1 MTMEYWEFLIQK
13 EGESSWQPIK
23 SLKLDLEAGRY
34 RVVAHTS
41 RTNIEVEVCVSH
53 QSTGEIPPKRRFQK
67 RSRRTNPEGLMVV
80 IPFTELKP
88 GLWELRCCGD
98 IMSDFL
104 GNSWQHAVQLR
115 VVRTATE
122 QPPQQA
128 APLLPEKAEP
138 PQLESQPPLLLP
150 PAKTVLAAE
159 AGEAVTPKSAA
170 EPPIPE
176 PSLASATPDNG
187 RVTSPHPVAGA
198 TPTHPVWEQSLETLE
213 QILQQVLEPV
223 LQEFNDPES
232 TEAQSSNPSEPE
244 PPVEIE
250 AIASGLELALEEEAF
265 VARHGEAL
273 NIKGQVVV
281 DDVEQFRESEIAAAE
296 NAPFQGSLYY
306 ELRDPQSSQVLLN
319 AQYPLPEEPLPLTF
333 DHTLEIPADCNSRL
347 LLGTMILYS
356 AAEVALSSQS
366 FSVTLDLDELLG
378 AIIPGSKAMPLAKT
392 IAFADQ
398 VTNAPDFQEDSPPEA
413 PPTLDRTLLDLV
425 NTSGQKSQPHTWQPS
440 AGQSLPP
447 QIYRPNPTRTTAKSL
462 QLPQFPNFQ
471 STTAVEAVK
480 PAESAEGSK
489 MPPEAIEPQ
498 QSESQATASPTET
511 ELAQLVEEIEE
522 AIDFST
528 VKPSEEETD
537 QSIATA
543 EALDSETKLE
553 RETVLQEEE
562 TTGIVEET
570 THSSARLESP
580 ESLSVDP
587 SQPSDS
593 ETATESGEVD
603 SAFQALNLQD
613 RFWSRLNSLAIDT
626 EFLAWL
632 KAEVPP
638 ADFEE
643 SLQESD
649 RELEVAEFDESMWQE
664 ADDVFAVTED
674 SPPLELPHRS
684 EDAIEQSS
692 WLGVSS
698 EWDAQEIVVDDEEL
712 TMAREE
718 AEVEAEVTPE
728 QDTARAT
735 ETSAIPEGASLLD
748 LESPLPTPN
757 LSVPASEL
765 IAGNP
770 IMVRVKLSP
779 HSARL
784 GVKLWL
790 QDRQSRSLLDG
801 PRWLMDLLPNR
812 AGELETLTQ
821 LTVPFGS
828 TEIRFEAIA
837 VDVQT
842 QRESQ
847 KVAVDCMVLP
857 PDLPRI
863 SLDEF

>member
-122 QPPQQA
+122 PLPQQA

-138 PQLESQPPLLLP
+138 PQLEPQPALLLP
-150 PAKTVLAAE
+150 PAKTVSEAE
-159 AGEAVTPKSAA
+159 VTPKTAA
-170 EPPIPE
+170 ETPLDSEAEPSIPE
-176 PSLASATPDNG
+176 PSLASATPDDEQ
-187 RVTSPHPVAGA
+187 VTSPHPVAGA

-232 TEAQSSNPSEPE
+232 TEAQPSNTSEPE
-244 PPVEIE
+244 PSVEIE
-250 AIASGLELALEEEAF
+250 AIASGLELALKEEAF

-296 NAPFQGSLYY
+296 NAFFQGSLYY
-306 ELRDPQSSQVLLN
+306 ELRDPQSSQVLLGT
-319 AQYPLPEEPLPLTF
+319 QYPLPEEPLPLTF
-333 DHTLEIPADCNSRL
+333 DHTLEIPANCNSRL

-356 AAEVALSSQS
+356 ATEVALASQS
-366 FSVTLDLDELLG
+366 FSVTLDLDELLD
-378 AIIPGSKAMPLAKT
+378 AIIPGSKAMPLANT
-392 IAFADQ
+392 IAFADR
-398 VTNAPDFQEDSPPEA
+398 VTNAPDFQEDSPLEA
-413 PPTLDRTLLDLV
+413 PPTLDRSLLDLV
-425 NTSGQKSQPHTWQPS
+425 NTSGHKSQPHTWQPS

-447 QIYRPNPTRTTAKSL
+447 QIYRPNSTRTTAKSL
-462 QLPQFPNFQ
+462 QLPQFPNLQ
-471 STTAVEAVK
+471 STTVVEAVK

-489 MPPEAIEPQ
+489 MPPEAIESQ
-498 QSESQATASPTET
+498 QSESQATASPT
-511 ELAQLVEEIEE
+511 VEEREE

-528 VKPSEEETD
+528 VEPSEEETD
-537 QSIATA
+537 RAITTA

-570 THSSARLESP
+570 PPSARLESP
-580 ESLSVDP
+580 ESFIVDP

-626 EFLAWL
+626 EFLEWL

-638 ADFEE
+638 ADSEE

-649 RELEVAEFDESMWQE
+649 RELDPAEFDESMWQE

-692 WLGVSS
+692 WLGVAG

-712 TMAREE
+712 TVVREE
-718 AEVEAEVTPE
+718 AEVEAGVTSE

-735 ETSAIPEGASLLD
+735 EASAIPEGASLLD

-779 HSARL
+779 HAARL